1 MDIADFVSKPSRRD
15 YIAISNLSL
24 TLLIGKTHYQQE
36 IIAAITFK
44 DRCYLAILIS
54 SLYYYDIFCS

>member
-1 MDIADFVSKPSRRD
+1 MDIAGFVSKPSRRD
-15 YIAISNLSL
+15 YIATSNLSL

-44 DRCYLAILIS
+44 GRCYLANLIS
-54 SLYYYDIFCS
+54 SL